1 VSFVYVG
8 EAEDVAIVGSMTGD
22 VRAEPLERLEGTD
35 VFLRTFAIEPGARFE
50 YSLQIDFGEPVPDP
64 RNPRTCET
72 PFGRASEVVTPGYEV
87 PAHVAAPTGPA
98 GRVETVEYTSE
109 MLGNTRELS
118 IYLPAGY
125 DEGTEPL
132 PLLLLHDGPHWI
144 RLGGLPR
151 ALDHLIAAGRVPPLV
166 AVAIAPL
173 DRWWFES
180 GGSRTEEYLAMLAT
194 ELVPYLGERYRLTDD
209 PAHRALTGVRG
220 FGLTSVFGVV
230 AHPDV
235 FGRAGAQSPFLGDV
249 ARHAFFEELAA
260 DAPENARFYVDWNRY
275 EEVDPDL
282 GVDFGADARAL
293 RSALETAG
301 CDVSGGEVLD
311 CHGWKSWSARL
322 DAMLVALFGG

>member
-1 VSFVYVG
+1 
-8 EAEDVAIVGSMTGD
+8 
-22 VRAEPLERLEGTD
+22 
-35 VFLRTFAIEPGARFE
+35 
-50 YSLQIDFGEPVPDP
+50 
-64 RNPRTCET
+64 
-72 PFGRASEVVTPGYEV
+72 
-87 PAHVAAPTGPA
+87 
-98 GRVETVEYTSE
+98 
-109 MLGNTRELS
+109 
-118 IYLPAGY
+118 
-125 DEGTEPL
+125 
-132 PLLLLHDGPHWI
+132 
-144 RLGGLPR
+144 
-151 ALDHLIAAGRVPPLV
+151 
-166 AVAIAPL
+166 
-173 DRWWFES
+173 
-180 GGSRTEEYLAMLAT
+180 MLAT